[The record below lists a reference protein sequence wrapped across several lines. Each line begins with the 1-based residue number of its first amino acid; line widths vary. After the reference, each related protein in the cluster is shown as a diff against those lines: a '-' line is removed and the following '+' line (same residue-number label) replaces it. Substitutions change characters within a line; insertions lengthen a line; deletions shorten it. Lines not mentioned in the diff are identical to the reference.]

1 MFYKTIKICITKYIE
16 IIKTILVR
24 LWEGALRAHEG
35 GWHAGGAPRA
45 RQGLRHHVWSRAIFC
60 EVVPRGAWGHDKR
73 HVVNRGKCCGI
84 DTRGSSVLGHSPLG
98 PALGQFFG
106 RQTDQHLWVKRHL

>member
-45 RQGLRHHVWSRAIFC
+45 WQRLRHHVWSRAIFC
-60 EVVPRGAWGHDKR
+60 EVV
-73 HVVNRGKCCGI
+73 
-84 DTRGSSVLGHSPLG
+84 PLG

-106 RQTDQHLWVKRHL
+106 RQTDQHFAKKPFVFGQEATTVLYCYIQCPPLYFW